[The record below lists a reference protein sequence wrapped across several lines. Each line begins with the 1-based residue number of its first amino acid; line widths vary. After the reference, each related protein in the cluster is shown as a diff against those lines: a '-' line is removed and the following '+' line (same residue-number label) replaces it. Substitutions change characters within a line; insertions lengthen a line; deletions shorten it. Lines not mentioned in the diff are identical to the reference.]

1 MRRLTLALVAVLALP
16 ATLSAQGA
24 TSVQMEDLAI
34 QNLSELRRFHLLPN
48 ETVGFRVLGGA
59 DARNLRLTTGHLT
72 AGRLYHATVTITEVG
87 GTSLRRLEG
96 TVSTDAALIALGDLP
111 DGEYRITVELA
122 DMATGATR
130 GAKSRVIL
138 R

>member
-1 MRRLTLALVAVLALP
+1 MRRLALAVIAALALP

-48 ETVGFRVLGGA
+48 ETVGFRVLGNA
-59 DARNLRLTTGHLT
+59 QDRSLRLTTGHLA
-72 AGRLYHATVTITEVG
+72 AGRLYQATISITEVG
-87 GTSLRRLEG
+87 ATSSRRLEG
-96 TVSTDAALIALGDLP
+96 TVSTDAAVIALGELP
-111 DGEYRITVELA
+111 AGEYRITVELS
-122 DMATGATR
+122 DLATGATR
-130 GAKSRVIL
+130 GAKSRVVL

>member
-1 MRRLTLALVAVLALP
+1 MRRLTLAVVATLALP

-24 TSVQMEDLAI
+24 TSVQMEALAI

-59 DARNLRLTTGHLT
+59 EERSLRLTTGHLT
-72 AGRLYHATVTITEVG
+72 DGRLYHATVSITEAG
-87 GTSLRRLEG
+87 STSVRRLEG
-96 TVSTDAALIALGDLP
+96 TVSADAAVLALGALP
-111 DGEYRITVELA
+111 NGEYRITVELA
-122 DMATGATR
+122 DLATGATR
-130 GAKSRVIL
+130 GARSRVIL

>member
-1 MRRLTLALVAVLALP
+1 MRRLVLTVLATIALP
-16 ATLSAQGA
+16 AALSAQGA

-48 ETVGFRVLGGA
+48 ETVGFRVLGSA
-59 DARNLRLTTGHLT
+59 EARRVRLTTGHLT
-72 AGRLYHATVTITEVG
+72 AGRLYQATITITEAG
-87 GTSLRRLEG
+87 ATSTRRLEG
-96 TVSTDAALIALGDLP
+96 TVSTDAAIIPIGALP

-122 DMATGATR
+122 DLATGATR
-130 GAKSRVIL
+130 GARSRVIL